1 MRPGLAQFCPA
12 ELQLFCC
19 TQDLQGSATSSP
31 QQKVSTRRLVD
42 IVLNRMISVERV
54 RHLRLQRGPQNAAKH
69 ANASQAPG
77 FVSAANMQ
85 GEQGRWSTC
94 RPVTAGPSPEI
105 AIRNCAWPWPLLQLQ
120 PLWDITG
127 TYWDQNGSKAYIHVL
142 RAPLKALEEF
152 QNQAAGL
159 PECRLPKGHCIC
171 YTGYTETRS
180 HVALPPALGLQT
192 AS

>member
-31 QQKVSTRRLVD
+31 QQKISTRRLVD

-94 RPVTAGPSPEI
+94 RPVAAGPSPEI
-105 AIRNCAWPWPLLQLQ
+105 AIRNCAWPWPLLQLH

-127 TYWDQNGSKAYIHVL
+127 TYWDILGPKRQQGIHSRSAGPAESARRIPKSSCWAARVPPSKGSLHLLYRLH
-142 RAPLKALEEF
+142 RDTFAP
-152 QNQAAGL
+152 
-159 PECRLPKGHCIC
+159 
-171 YTGYTETRS
+171 S
-180 HVALPPALGLQT
+180 HSHLH
-192 AS
+192 